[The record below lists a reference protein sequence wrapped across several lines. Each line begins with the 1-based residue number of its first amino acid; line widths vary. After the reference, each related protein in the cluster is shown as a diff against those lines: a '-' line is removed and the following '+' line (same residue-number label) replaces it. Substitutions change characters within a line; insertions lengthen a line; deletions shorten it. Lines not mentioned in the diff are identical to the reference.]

1 MPDFLAHQIMMNLD
15 SEEKATV
22 FSLLTDHVDI
32 IEKLVPGAP
41 LIRYIKYNDA
51 FDNPIV
57 PEYESWKSKR

>member
-41 LIRYIKYNDA
+41 LIRYIKYNDT
-51 FDNPIV
+51 FDDSIV

>member
-32 IEKLVPGAP
+32 VEKLVPGAP
-41 LIRYIKYNDA
+41 LIRYIKYNDR
-51 FDNPIV
+51 FDDPV
-57 PEYESWKSKR
+57 VAEYNAWKSTR

>member
-1 MPDFLAHQIMMNLD
+1 LD

-41 LIRYIKYNDA
+41 LIRYIKYNDT
-51 FDNPIV
+51 FDDPV
-57 PEYESWKSKR
+57 VVEYNAWKSTR